1 MSDLHD
7 ARIEAAAKALF
18 NESQGLDQDNE
29 WDDPLPD
36 DWRNEWKHVASEVL
50 AAADAVVTVDEAA
63 LIREAKAEA
72 LEEAAEE
79 FRVNTWLEVLKPAG
93 GMPGLIRNAN
103 SVGEYLLARA
113 AKHRE
118 GSDQ

>member
-1 MSDLHD
+1 MDS
-7 ARIEAAAKALF
+7 K
-18 NESQGLDQDNE
+18 GG
-29 WDDPLPD
+29 
-36 DWRNEWKHVASEVL
+36 AS
-50 AAADAVVTVDEAA
+50 
-63 LIREAKAEA
+63 KNG
-72 LEEAAEE
+72 AEE